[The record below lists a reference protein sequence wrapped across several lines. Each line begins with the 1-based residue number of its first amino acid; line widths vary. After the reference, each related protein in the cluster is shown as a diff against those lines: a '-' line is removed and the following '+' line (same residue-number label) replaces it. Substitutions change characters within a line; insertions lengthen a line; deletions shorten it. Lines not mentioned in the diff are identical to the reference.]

1 MATKAK
7 INKTKSFGTAKETIN
22 QTKKTTHGMGESIL
36 KRCDWQRVKIQN
48 LQTAYTI
55 NIKEQKKNNNNK
67 TTQSKTKLKT
77 QIAISPKR

>member
-1 MATKAK
+1 
-7 INKTKSFGTAKETIN
+7 
-22 QTKKTTHGMGESIL
+22 MGESIL
-36 KRCDWQRVKIQN
+36 KRCDWQRVNIQN

-55 NIKEQKKNNNNK
+55 NIKEQKQNNNNK

>member
-1 MATKAK
+1 MHSKG
-7 INKTKSFGTAKETIN
+7 NHQQS
-22 QTKKTTHGMGESIL
+22 KKTMYGMGESIL
-36 KRCDWQRVKIQN
+36 KRCDWQRVNIQN

-55 NIKEQKKNNNNK
+55 NIKEQKQNNNNK